1 MNKEINKITEDVV
14 TVINA
19 LEELT
24 AKAIKENNANPNK
37 AGFTSIQDAMGI
49 GIMYSLNSSIEFH
62 LQRANEMQ
70 LKAQANYKNSGSAT
84 WFGENEHRE
93 RVIVECLQEIM
104 EELGTLFSK
113 PSINIATSWADL
125 KGESKA
131 VEIPLSDINAMR
143 EKQGLQPLN
152 KI

>member
-1 MNKEINKITEDVV
+1 MNNINKITDDVV
-14 TVINA
+14 IMLNA

-24 AKAIKENNANPNK
+24 AVAIKENNASPNK
-37 AGFTSIQDAMGI
+37 AGFTNIQDAMGI

-84 WFGENEHRE
+84 WFGENEQRE
-93 RVIVECLQEIM
+93 RVVVECLQEIKQ
-104 EELGTLFSK
+104 ELESLFKK
-113 PSINIATSWADL
+113 PAVNIATSWADL
-125 KGESKA
+125 KGEVKA
-131 VEIPLSDINAMR
+131 IEIPLSDLNDMR

>member
-1 MNKEINKITEDVV
+1 MSNINKITDDVV
-14 TVINA
+14 IMLNA

-24 AKAIKENNANPNK
+24 AVAIKENNASPNK
-37 AGFTSIQDAMGI
+37 AGFTNIQDAMGI

-84 WFGENEHRE
+84 WFGENEQRE
-93 RVIVECLQEIM
+93 RVVVECLQDIM
-104 EELGTLFSK
+104 QELTKLFK
-113 PSINIATSWADL
+113 NPAVNIATSWADL
-125 KGESKA
+125 RGEVKA
-131 VEIPLSDINAMR
+131 IEIPLSDLNAMR
-143 EKQGLQPLN
+143 DKQGLQPLN

>member
-1 MNKEINKITEDVV
+1 MSNINKITDDVV
-14 TVINA
+14 IMLNA

-24 AKAIKENNANPNK
+24 AVAIKEKNASPNK
-37 AGFTSIQDAMGI
+37 AGFTNIQDAMGI

-84 WFGENEHRE
+84 WFGENEQRE
-93 RVIVECLQEIM
+93 RVVVECLQEIKQ
-104 EELGTLFSK
+104 ELESLFKK
-113 PSINIATSWADL
+113 PAVNIATSWADL
-125 KGESKA
+125 KGEVKA
-131 VEIPLSDINAMR
+131 IEIPLSDLNDMR
-143 EKQGLQPLN
+143 EKQGLSPLN

>member
-1 MNKEINKITEDVV
+1 MNKEVKKITEDVV
-14 TVINA
+14 IVINA

-49 GIMYSLNSSIEFH
+49 GIMYSLNSSFEFH

-113 PSINIATSWADL
+113 PSINIFPS
-125 KGESKA
+125 G
-131 VEIPLSDINAMR
+131 PY
-143 EKQGLQPLN
+143 
-152 KI
+152 

>member
-19 LEELT
+19 LEEVT
-24 AKAIKENNANPNK
+24 AKAIKDNNANPNK

-104 EELGTLFSK
+104 EELETLFSK
-113 PSINIATSWADL
+113 PSVNIAKSWADL

>member
-1 MNKEINKITEDVV
+1 MSNINKIADDI
-14 TVINA
+14 VIMLNA

-24 AKAIKENNANPNK
+24 AVAIKENNASPNK
-37 AGFTSIQDAMGI
+37 AGFTNIQDAMGI

-84 WFGENEHRE
+84 WFGENEQRE
-93 RVIVECLQEIM
+93 RVVVECLQDIM
-104 EELGTLFSK
+104 QELTKLFK
-113 PSINIATSWADL
+113 NPAVNIATSWADL
-125 KGESKA
+125 RGEVKA
-131 VEIPLSDINAMR
+131 IEIPLSDLNAMR
-143 EKQGLQPLN
+143 DKQGLQPLN

>member
-1 MNKEINKITEDVV
+1 MSNINKIADDI
-14 TVINA
+14 VIMLNA

-24 AKAIKENNANPNK
+24 AVAIKENNASPNK
-37 AGFTSIQDAMGI
+37 AGFTNIQDAMGI

-84 WFGENEHRE
+84 WFGENEQRE
-93 RVIVECLQEIM
+93 RVVVECLQEFKQ
-104 EELGTLFSK
+104 EVESLFK
-113 PSINIATSWADL
+113 KQAVNIATSWADL
-125 KGESKA
+125 RGEVKA
-131 VEIPLSDINAMR
+131 IEIPLSDLNEMR
-143 EKQGLQPLN
+143 DKQGLQPLN